1 VTSWPVGGPW
11 AIFLTDRVPRKDG
24 DMTTTTGLSYS
35 TAANQ
40 FSSAD
45 YGIDYA

>member
-1 VTSWPVGGPW
+1 VGGPW

-40 FSSAD
+40 FIRAD

>member
-1 VTSWPVGGPW
+1 
-11 AIFLTDRVPRKDG
+11 
-24 DMTTTTGLSYS
+24 MTTTTGLGYS